1 MDKKSFIDKLK
12 TMFSDIEN
20 EVVEDTFVDVKT
32 VDGVS
37 LRVKEEEIAEGVQ
50 VYVVDEEGIETP
62 APEGEHVIEGKTI
75 TTDAEGK
82 VVSVVETEVEEE
94 VEEVEEVEAKECDC
108 VGEEGCECDK
118 KGEYEAE
125 MSEEVIEEVVEEVNP
140 MEARI
145 EALEKSLSNIAESMS
160 AIDGLSKAV
169 ADLANSPADKEVK
182 LSKSSDAPIKKELTS
197 REAKLRAFSK
207 R

>member
-1 MDKKSFIDKLK
+1 MDKKTFIDKLK
-12 TMFSDIEN
+12 TMFSDVES
-20 EVVEDTFVDVKT
+20 EVKEDTFIDVKT

-37 LRVKEEEIAEGVQ
+37 LRVKEEEITEGVQ
-50 VYVVDEEGIETP
+50 IYVVDEEGIETP

-125 MSEEVIEEVVEEVNP
+125 MSEEVIEEVNP

-197 REAKLRAFSK
+197 REAKLKAFSK

>member
-1 MDKKSFIDKLK
+1 MDKKTFIDKLK
-12 TMFSDIEN
+12 TMFSDVES
-20 EVVEDTFVDVKT
+20 EVKEDTFLDVKT

-125 MSEEVIEEVVEEVNP
+125 MSEEVIEEVNP

-197 REAKLRAFSK
+197 REAKLKAFSK

>member
-1 MDKKSFIDKLK
+1 MDKKTFIDRLK
-12 TMFSDIEN
+12 TMFSDVES
-20 EVVEDTFVDVKT
+20 EVKEDTFIDVKT

-37 LRVKEEEIAEGVQ
+37 LRVKEEEITEGVQ
-50 VYVVDEEGIETP
+50 IYVVDEEGIETP

-82 VVSVVETEVEEE
+82 VVSVVETEVKEE

-125 MSEEVIEEVVEEVNP
+125 MSEEVAEEVNP

-197 REAKLRAFSK
+197 REAKLKAFSK

>member
-1 MDKKSFIDKLK
+1 MDKKTFIDKLK
-12 TMFSDIEN
+12 TMFSDVES
-20 EVVEDTFVDVKT
+20 EVKEDTFIDVKT

-37 LRVKEEEIAEGVQ
+37 LRVKEEEITEGVQ
-50 VYVVDEEGIETP
+50 IYVVDEEGIETP

-125 MSEEVIEEVVEEVNP
+125 MSEEVAEEVNP

-197 REAKLRAFSK
+197 REAKLKAFSK

>member
-1 MDKKSFIDKLK
+1 
-12 TMFSDIEN
+12 
-20 EVVEDTFVDVKT
+20 
-32 VDGVS
+32 
-37 LRVKEEEIAEGVQ
+37 
-50 VYVVDEEGIETP
+50 
-62 APEGEHVIEGKTI
+62 
-75 TTDAEGK
+75 
-82 VVSVVETEVEEE
+82 
-94 VEEVEEVEAKECDC
+94 
-108 VGEEGCECDK
+108 
-118 KGEYEAE
+118 
-125 MSEEVIEEVVEEVNP
+125 MSEEVIEEVNP

-197 REAKLRAFSK
+197 REAKLKAFSK

>member
-1 MDKKSFIDKLK
+1 MNMDKKNFIDRLK
-12 TMFSDIEN
+12 TMFSEVEN
-20 EVVEDTFVDVKT
+20 EVKEDTFVDVKT

-37 LRVKEEEIAEGVQ
+37 LRVKEEEITEGVQ

-125 MSEEVIEEVVEEVNP
+125 MSEEVIEEVNP

-197 REAKLRAFSK
+197 REAKLKAFSK

>member
-1 MDKKSFIDKLK
+1 MDKKTFIDKLK
-12 TMFSDIEN
+12 TMFSDVES
-20 EVVEDTFVDVKT
+20 EVKEDTFIDVKT

-37 LRVKEEEIAEGVQ
+37 LRVKEEEISEGVQ

-125 MSEEVIEEVVEEVNP
+125 MSEEVAEEVNP

-197 REAKLRAFSK
+197 REAKLKAFSK

>member
-1 MDKKSFIDKLK
+1 MNMDKKNFIDRLK
-12 TMFSDIEN
+12 TMFSEVEN
-20 EVVEDTFVDVKT
+20 EVKEDTFVDVKT

-37 LRVKEEEIAEGVQ
+37 LRVKEEEITEGVQ
-50 VYVVDEEGIETP
+50 IYVVDEEGIETP

-82 VVSVVETEVEEE
+82 VVSVVETEVKEE

-125 MSEEVIEEVVEEVNP
+125 MSEEVAEEVNP

-197 REAKLRAFSK
+197 REAKLKAFSK